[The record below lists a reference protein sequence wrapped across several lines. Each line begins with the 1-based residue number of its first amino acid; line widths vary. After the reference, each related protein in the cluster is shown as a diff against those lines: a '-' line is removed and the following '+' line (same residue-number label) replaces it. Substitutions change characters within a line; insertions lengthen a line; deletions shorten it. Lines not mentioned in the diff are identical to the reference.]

1 MERILTR
8 FVTALRERGIRVS
21 PGENLD
27 AVSALAL
34 GGLSGRESVRAL
46 LRLTLVKNLYDIPA
60 FEEVFDQFFSTSK
73 PEALGLD
80 PIDMVGALIHI
91 VEGDQLK
98 AEVKKRPD
106 EDSLKLLVE
115 EEVTPEELEDLLG
128 MEESDDDS
136 AGAEIRVQLEGYRGK
151 LDAPTPADYYDK
163 APPSVAFNHQ
173 QADKKTVGF
182 TPAELAEMQDVVC
195 KMLVRMHKDVRRMK
209 ERQSRGKLHVIRTI
223 QKNYRH
229 GMVPFLLSLRRKLKD
244 RPRLVVLCDVSFSV
258 SHAYRFM
265 LLLLHTLHNRVMDVR
280 SFIFNKE
287 LVEIT
292 AMLRNTPVNCMLE
305 TIDKGEIVNMDD
317 NSDYGN
323 VFQTFKQKHLENMR
337 GKPAVII
344 LGDGRNNYNEANDWA
359 LEEIREKAG
368 YMLWLTPEER
378 ETWERGDCLIDLYG
392 SYCDKVEVVRNVEEL
407 SRMVEDL
414 FRTVYADHP
423 YWRAAERRKK
433 MEKVEQQSLAYWN
446 YYTKSAATDQPV
458 FAMQP
463 SPASPEWR
471 KRFGVSYIK
480 KR

>member
-1 MERILTR
+1 VERILTR
-8 FVTALRERGIRVS
+8 FVTALRERGVRVS

-46 LRLTLVKNLYDIPA
+46 LRLTLVKNVSEFPA
-60 FEEVFDQFFSTSK
+60 FEEVFDRFFSTAQ
-73 PEALGLD
+73 PDVLGLE
-80 PIDMVGALIHI
+80 PVDMLGAMIHI
-91 VEGDQLK
+91 VEGDLLK
-98 AEVKKRPD
+98 PEVKKAHK
-106 EDSLKLLVE
+106 EEEEALLRVD
-115 EEVTPEELEDLLG
+115 EEVTPEDLKDLLG
-128 MEESDDDS
+128 MEESDDDDG
-136 AGAEIRVQLEGYRGK
+136 GAEITVQLEGYRGK
-151 LDAPTPADYYDK
+151 LDTPTPSDYYSK
-163 APPSVAFNHQ
+163 APPTVAYHQKQGAPRSVP
-173 QADKKTVGF
+173 F
-182 TPAELAEMQDVVC
+182 TAAELADMQEVVC

-292 AMLRNTPVNCMLE
+292 AMLRNTPVNCVLE

-378 ETWERGDCLIDLYG
+378 ETWERGDCLLELYG
-392 SYCDKVEVVRNVEEL
+392 SYCDKVEVVRNVDEL
-407 SRMVEDL
+407 SLLVEDL
-414 FRTVYADHP
+414 FRTVYVDHP

-433 MEKVEQQSLAYWN
+433 AEKDEAPVAYWN
-446 YYTKSAATDQPV
+446 YYTKKTPTEQPV

-463 SPASPEWR
+463 SPGSPEW
-471 KRFGVSYIK
+471 KARFGVRYIK
-480 KR
+480 RC